1 MGGGIALKKM
11 GLLFISIAFIFLL
24 SACSEDVIQYEAKPS
39 DFEDGGFKNKYS
51 QIIAIHD
58 EELLIFTNY
67 DHPKKKTS
75 IDKIFESEDSTE
87 KPLQKIYKNVKI
99 KTKKDRYYITAED
112 GLSLEFKKNGERII
126 VDEEGVEY
134 YTSKYPE

>member
-1 MGGGIALKKM
+1 LKKR

-24 SACSEDVIQYEAKPS
+24 AACSEDVIQYEAKPS

-51 QIIAIHD
+51 QIIAIEG
-58 EELLIFTNY
+58 EELLFFSSNY
-67 DHPKKKTS
+67 DHTEKKTS
-75 IDKIFESEDSTE
+75 LDKIFESEDSAE
-87 KPLQKIYKNVKI
+87 EPLIYKNVKI
-99 KTKKDRYYITAED
+99 KTEKDRYYITAED
-112 GLSLEFKKNGERII
+112 GLSLEFKKIGERII